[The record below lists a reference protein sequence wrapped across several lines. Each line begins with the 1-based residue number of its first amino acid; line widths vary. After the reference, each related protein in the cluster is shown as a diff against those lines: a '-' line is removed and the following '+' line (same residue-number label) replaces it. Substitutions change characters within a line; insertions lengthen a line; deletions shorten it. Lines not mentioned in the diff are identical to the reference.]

1 MHADDEQLATELYD
15 IRKLFRGDWYTTVLA
30 MLRHGPRRPA
40 ELDAATDHWAFYD
53 RWTQTTRRIGHAQIA
68 EALHA
73 LTAMG
78 LVERREL
85 AGGFQRYVEYS
96 LTLEGE
102 ECLPAFD
109 HLRHWLR
116 RHPTVLNRAV
126 RHYHHTHGH
135 RREFP
140 A

>member
-1 MHADDEQLATELYD
+1 MRADDDHSTEYYD
-15 IRKLFRGDWYTTVLA
+15 LRKLFRGDWYTSVLA

-40 ELDAATDHWAFYD
+40 ELDKAANSQAVYD
-53 RWTQTTRRIGHAQIA
+53 RWSQATRRIGHAQIA

-78 LVERREL
+78 LIQRREL
-85 AGGFQRYVEYS
+85 AGGFHRSVEYS
-96 LTLEGE
+96 LTPAGE
-102 ECLPAFD
+102 ECLAAMD

-116 RHPTVLNRAV
+116 RHPSVLDRAV
-126 RHYHHTHGH
+126 DHYRQTHGH
-135 RREFP
+135 RRQAP